1 MDFRRR
7 LLAAAA
13 VAAFASPAGAQWT
26 ESERAEFHRDC
37 LQSCQTSPRVAESN
51 KPQCNA
57 YCVCM
62 GEETSK
68 AEPNYPLLDDDFR
81 HGRDTPRVQAARRL
95 TAVCSD
101 RVLSR

>member
-1 MDFRRR
+1 MDFRR
-7 LLAAAA
+7 LFLAAA
-13 VAAFASPAGAQWT
+13 VAAFASPASAQWT

-37 LQSCQTSPRVAESN
+37 LQSCQTSPRVAEAN

-62 GEETSK
+62 EEETSK
-68 AEPNYPLLDDDFR
+68 AEPNYQLLDDDFR
-81 HGRDTPRVQAARRL
+81 RDRNTPRVQEARRL
-95 TAVCSD
+95 TAVCSS